1 VAKTPRVRAKL
12 EYKDMA
18 EGSVVR
24 FTFNP
29 TEYTISATS
38 SWKQTPGKGKEG
50 PKSEFVGTL
59 PQTISMDVLLSDKW
73 KGEDLEDTVTL
84 SYELRQMTKPT
95 EKSIKNGN
103 PSAPVLLF
111 KWGPGVEMYECHL
124 KSVSIKHTEFDE
136 RGDPTHAVASI
147 VLERVA
153 SDTPKQN
160 PTSGGPPGNRAHV
173 VSAGDTLHSIAYREY
188 DDPALWRGLADLN
201 GIDDPM
207 RLRPGQRLMV
217 PPLQQVAARS

>member
-1 VAKTPRVRAKL
+1 MAKTPSVRAKL

-136 RGDPTHAVASI
+136 RGTPLTRSPRSCWSVSRARRRSRTRRLAALPATARTWSRRATRCTRSPFSSTTTRRSGAVS
-147 VLERVA
+147 
-153 SDTPKQN
+153 
-160 PTSGGPPGNRAHV
+160 PTSTASTTRCGCGR
-173 VSAGDTLHSIAYREY
+173 VSG
-188 DDPALWRGLADLN
+188 
-201 GIDDPM
+201 
-207 RLRPGQRLMV
+207 
-217 PPLQQVAARS
+217 